1 MTMKMKKVVSSWCF
15 GAIPWLTWYFVFIA
29 DEDFAPNESGSDVA
43 EEYDSDAQGPSD
55 DGSDED

>member
-1 MTMKMKKVVSSWCF
+1 MTMKMKKVVSSYTCDP
-15 GAIPWLTWYFVFIA
+15 ANLTDFIFRFIA

>member
-1 MTMKMKKVVSSWCF
+1 MKKVVSSYTCDP
-15 GAIPWLTWYFVFIA
+15 ANLTDFIFRFIA